1 MAAAKKQTK
10 QDLENKIA
18 ELEAKLNQLSTQLAS
33 KPAPKPAEAKPA
45 EVKPAETK
53 PAEVK
58 PAERPAA
65 TTKPKGVLPKGME
78 TKPAEAPK
86 PAETKSQPPATVQ
99 AALENAYMNA
109 RMTSFHDYRAKVTGY
124 SPSPNRYYVRLTAPV
139 GKVPTKNW
147 NDQKAKVTG
156 YTAVSNQYYATRAR
170 LAYHPADKRFGSFS
184 GINMSVEGV
193 AAQVQQT
200 PTPEPPKPAKGT
212 LPKGMGQTQ
221 QAPPQQQSTYVAN
234 DGKSRQEK
242 LAEYEA
248 DYLKRIEE
256 QRVAD
261 EKAFDELLVA
271 EAKARSTASRG
282 TLPKGFEPKPEPEAP
297 KSSRGTLPKGF

>member
-18 ELEAKLNQLSTQLAS
+18 ELEARLNQLSTQLAS
-33 KPAPKPAEAKPA
+33 KPAPKPAE
-45 EVKPAETK
+45 TK

-58 PAERPAA
+58 PAESKPAETKPSESSTT

-86 PAETKSQPPATVQ
+86 PADAPKPAETTSQLPATIQ
-99 AALENAYMNA
+99 AALENAYTNA

-124 SPSPNRYYVRLTAPV
+124 SPAPNRYYVRRTAPV

-156 YTAVSNQYYATRAR
+156 YTAMSNQYYATRAR
-170 LAYHPADKRFGSFS
+170 LAYHPADKTFGSFS

-193 AAQVQQT
+193 AAQAQQT
-200 PTPEPPKPAKGT
+200 PTPEPPKPK
-212 LPKGMGQTQ
+212 
-221 QAPPQQQSTYVAN
+221 
-234 DGKSRQEK
+234 
-242 LAEYEA
+242 
-248 DYLKRIEE
+248 
-256 QRVAD
+256 
-261 EKAFDELLVA
+261 
-271 EAKARSTASRG
+271 RG
-282 TLPKGFEPKPEPEAP
+282 TLPKGF
-297 KSSRGTLPKGF
+297 